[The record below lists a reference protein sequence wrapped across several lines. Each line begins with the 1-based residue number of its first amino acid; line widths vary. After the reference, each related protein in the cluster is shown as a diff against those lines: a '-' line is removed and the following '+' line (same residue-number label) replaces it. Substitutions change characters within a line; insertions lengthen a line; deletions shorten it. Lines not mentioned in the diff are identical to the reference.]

1 MSDRVPCSA
10 CGAPILLSTAKKNGG
25 LCMPC
30 KGGYRKSID
39 ASKIRYEQD
48 KRFRE
53 DAEHKHWQWLVD
65 QVHKTETGFSGLSHA
80 NQLYFATNLVSGEVY
95 NGGFDQYFNNSSAY
109 YFRFAVEGLMAIG
122 ASKSLALLTEAKIM
136 FFGDAEVPS
145 YTGERRSIL
154 RATDSEAQVKR
165 DKELDVL
172 DRAFW
177 ADPDKLGERMSQFAK
192 DNELHKNF

>member
-1 MSDRVPCSA
+1 MSDRVPCPA
-10 CGAPILLSTAKKNGG
+10 CGAPILLSTAEKNGG

-53 DAEHKHWQWLVD
+53 SSEHKHWQWLVD
-65 QVHKTETGFSGLSHA
+65 QVHNTETGFSGLSHG

-95 NGGFDQYFNNSSAY
+95 NGGFDQYFHNSSAD

-122 ASKSLALLTEAKIM
+122 ASKSLALLTEAKKM

-145 YTGERRSIL
+145 DTCERRSIL

-177 ADPDKLGERMSQFAK
+177 ADPDKLGKRMSQFAK

>member
-1 MSDRVPCSA
+1 MTDRVPCLA
-10 CGAPILLSTAKKNGG
+10 CGAPILPSTAEKNGG

-30 KGGYRKSID
+30 KGGYRKNIE

-48 KRFRE
+48 KKYRE
-53 DAEHKHWQWLVD
+53 GAEHKHWQWLID
-65 QVHKTETGFSGLSHA
+65 QVYKAESGFSGLSHA
-80 NQLYFATNLVSGEVY
+80 NKLYFATNLVSGEVY
-95 NGGFDQYFNNSSAY
+95 NGGFDQYFHNSSAD
-109 YFRFAVEGLMAIG
+109 YFRFAVEGFMAVG
-122 ASKSLALLTEAKIM
+122 ATESLALLMEAKKM

-145 YTGERRSIL
+145 DTGERLSIL
-154 RATDSEAQVKR
+154 RTTDSEAQVNR
-165 DKELDVL
+165 DKELDVI